1 MCIQTQDVYDVNMQ
15 DAETLAR
22 GAYHHGNLKEALIE
36 AGMKALATAE
46 ADELSLR
53 MLARE
58 VGVTANAAYRHFA
71 DKDDLLNALAAEGF
85 KRFAQSQR
93 EAVVG
98 HDAPEERL
106 KASGLAYIAFAM
118 AQPGLYRLMFG
129 RLDHMANH
137 AGLQCNSLDAM
148 STLLEAAAAQL
159 KVPAHDERVRVAAA
173 ACWGLVH
180 GLSALAMGGQLAV
193 FGMNQQDLIERVM
206 ALPSLVAQ
214 TGTPKE
220 L

>member
-1 MCIQTQDVYDVNMQ
+1 MCIQTQNVYHVNME
-15 DAETLAR
+15 DADTVVR

-46 ADELSLR
+46 AEELSLR

-85 KRFAQSQR
+85 RRFAQCQR

-106 KASGLAYIAFAM
+106 KASGLSYIAFAM

-129 RLDHMANH
+129 RLEHMANH
-137 AGLQCNSLDAM
+137 AGLQCNSMDAM
-148 STLLEAAAAQL
+148 SVLLDAAAAQL
-159 KVPAHDERVRVAAA
+159 QVPADDERVRVAAA

-193 FGMNQQDLIERVM
+193 FGMNQQDLIEQVM
-206 ALPSLVAQ
+206 SLPSLVAQ
-214 TGTPKE
+214 QA
-220 L
+220 

>member
-1 MCIQTQDVYDVNMQ
+1 MCIQTQNVYDVNME
-15 DAETLAR
+15 DVETLAR

-93 EAVVG
+93 QAVAG

-129 RLDHMANH
+129 RLDQMCNH
-137 AGLQCNSLDAM
+137 ADLQCNSMDAM
-148 STLLEAAAAQL
+148 SVLLDAAAAQL
-159 KVPAHDERVRVAAA
+159 KMPEHDERVRVAAA

-206 ALPSLVAQ
+206 SLPSLVAQ
-214 TGTPKE
+214 QA
-220 L
+220 

>member
-1 MCIQTQDVYDVNMQ
+1 MRIQTQNVYDVNMQ
-15 DAETLAR
+15 DVEASVR

-36 AGMKALATAE
+36 AGMKALATSE

-85 KRFAQSQR
+85 RRFAQSQR
-93 EAVVG
+93 QAVLG
-98 HDAPEERL
+98 HATPEERL

-129 RLDHMANH
+129 RLDHVGQH
-137 AGLQCNSLDAM
+137 ADLQCNSLDAM
-148 STLLEAAAAQL
+148 ATLLEAAAAQL
-159 KVPAHDERVRVAAA
+159 NVPAHDERVRVAAA

-206 ALPSLVAQ
+206 SLPSLVAQ
-214 TGTPKE
+214 QA
-220 L
+220 